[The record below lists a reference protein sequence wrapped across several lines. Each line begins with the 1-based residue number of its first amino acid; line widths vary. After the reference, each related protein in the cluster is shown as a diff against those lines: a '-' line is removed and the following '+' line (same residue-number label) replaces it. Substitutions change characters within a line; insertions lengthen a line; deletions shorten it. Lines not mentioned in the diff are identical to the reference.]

1 MRYVVGFFRF
11 WYEFIV
17 GDDWLVAAGVV
28 VALAFTWLLAYNDVA
43 AWWVMPVAVVVLL
56 VTSLWRATRTHAP

>member
-17 GDDWLVAAGVV
+17 GDDWLVAVGVV
-28 VALAFTWLLAYNDVA
+28 VALALTWLLAHNDVS

-56 VTSLWRATRTHAP
+56 LSSLWRATRSTAP

>member
-28 VALAFTWLLAYNDVA
+28 LALAVTWLLAHNGVA
-43 AWWVMPVAVVVLL
+43 AWWVMPAAVVALL
-56 VTSLWRATRTHAP
+56 VTSLWRATRTRAP

>member
-1 MRYVVGFFRF
+1 MRYVVAFFRF

-28 VALAFTWLLAYNDVA
+28 VALVLTWVLAHNDVS
-43 AWWVMPVAVVVLL
+43 AWWLMPVSVVALL
-56 VTSLWRATRTHAP
+56 VTSLSRATRAGRV